1 MSVESI
7 RIPASREQRLADA
20 SVWQVRVG
28 TRLSRVAAVA
38 GIALIV
44 ALAALPAIASRNLI
58 QDLIF
63 VFTMLTL
70 VQL

>member
-1 MSVESI
+1 MSKASI
-7 RIPASREQRLADA
+7 SRQAASCAPATAP
-20 SVWQVRVG
+20 VWQVWVG
-28 TRLSRVAAVA
+28 TRLSRVAAVV

-63 VFTMLTL
+63 VFTM
-70 VQL
+70 